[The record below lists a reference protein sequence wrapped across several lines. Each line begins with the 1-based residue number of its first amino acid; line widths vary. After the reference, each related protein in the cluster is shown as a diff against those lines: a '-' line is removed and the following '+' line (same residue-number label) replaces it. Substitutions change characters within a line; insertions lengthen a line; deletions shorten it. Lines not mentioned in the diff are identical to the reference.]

1 SEPLLKDGRIDEV
14 YIDAMISKVEAL
26 GPYIVVAPGIAIAHG
41 KPQDGVR
48 RLGISLLRLEQPVAF
63 SEEAR
68 HQVQIILVLAA
79 IDGES
84 HLKALSELTILL
96 REKENHNRL
105 KEDKTK
111 EELLQQLNT
120 GL

>member
-1 SEPLLKDGRIDEV
+1 MVS
-14 YIDAMISKVEAL
+14 
-26 GPYIVVAPGIAIAHG
+26 
-41 KPQDGVR
+41 R
-48 RLGISLLRLEQPVAF
+48 RMVSGGWASVSLRLEEPVAF

-96 REKENHNRL
+96 REKESLIRL
-105 KEDKTK
+105 KEAKTK
-111 EELLQQLNT
+111 EEILQLHT